1 MIGDRLTDGL
11 LKDINNL
18 SDPKNKN
25 KNSEDEGVREENQNM
40 GVNLK
45 EAAKKKKEEE
55 LRRQQEQQ
63 NVQGEG
69 AVETTPETPETPAE
83 DKPLS
88 DAEKAEM
95 AKALLQQ
102 ALNNSDDSST
112 VNNSDVMSETSNF
125 VGDNF
130 EGMTEEEIERKR
142 QERAEQIKKQDEAAK
157 RKLARE
163 QNTKAYND
171 AIERAQSEIVSRVS
185 DIKISP
191 EMETYQ
197 AACRA
202 YGRHVC
208 FLVAEGPAPKLGI
221 STKFIKE
228 NGEFVPR
235 EGVAEEDIRT
245 LQNQAKIT
253 AEEKRDHYKFE
264 VGLTYTYSKPKNIF
278 GSIVELPQI
287 LNLPLSRLLKA
298 DFPILDQAEIE
309 ASPKVLIPY
318 SDEAFYSILSLAF
331 GKEITESDRMEG
343 TKAARK
349 SVLNVIKSYVNI
361 VRVKANNVY
370 TGETR
375 YNKVITSEGRKDLL
389 VRENVIPYKIA
400 DTILV
405 SELKGALGKDT
416 LTWYNESFAKKLGAG
431 KGTVAPFS
439 ELNEN
444 VAKIFSGN
452 LDPDTKTVSGFEN
465 KLLTGEVQFGQ
476 GPAKGLVL
484 KHWSDTQKADDG
496 TFMALV
502 HEPILPRKVG
512 TPKAGNESEL
522 TYKQVYRQLGI
533 NLSLEELA
541 AMGYLAANEL
551 LEKHFDIQSITK
563 LYASWAASVKQK
575 RNANKSNASAKS
587 KSTAKVNS
595 LVDAETT
602 QKLILAQLQGKLG
615 DTKFDFDAESAK
627 QSLVATSY
635 IRQN

>member
-1 MIGDRLTDGL
+1 MIGDKLTNDL

-25 KNSEDEGVREENQNM
+25 INSEDEGIREENQNM
-40 GVNLK
+40 SVNLK
-45 EAAKKKKEEE
+45 EAARKKKEEE
-55 LRRQQEQQ
+55 MRRQQEQQ
-63 NVQGEG
+63 SAQQQP
-69 AVETTPETPETPAE
+69 AAETPAGE
-83 DKPLS
+83 QQLTDE
-88 DAEKAEM
+88 EKESK
-95 AKALLQQ
+95 AKALLQE
-102 ALNNSDDSST
+102 ALKGSESNNNVD
-112 VNNSDVMSETSNF
+112 NAEMLSETSNF
-125 VGDNF
+125 VTEDYA
-130 EGMTEEEIERKR
+130 GMTEEEIQQKR
-142 QERAEQIKKQDEAAK
+142 EERAAQLKKQEEANK

-163 QNTKAYND
+163 QNTKAYNE
-171 AIERAQSEIVSRVS
+171 AIERAQADIVSRVS
-185 DIKISP
+185 DIEISP

-208 FLVAEGPAPKLGI
+208 FLVAEGPAPKLGL
-221 STKFIKE
+221 STKFTKE

-245 LQNQAKIT
+245 LQSKAKIT

-278 GSIVELPQI
+278 GSIIELPQV
-287 LNLPLSRLLKA
+287 LNLPLSRILKM
-298 DFPILDQAEIE
+298 DFPVVDQAEIE
-309 ASPKVLIPY
+309 ASPRILIPY
-318 SDEAFYSILSLAF
+318 SDEAFYSILSVAF
-331 GKEITESDRMEG
+331 GKEITESTRMES

-349 SVLNVIKSYVNI
+349 SVLNVIKADINI
-361 VRVKANNVY
+361 VRVKSNNVY
-370 TGETR
+370 TGETK

-400 DTILV
+400 DTIRV
-405 SELKGALGKDT
+405 SELRGALGKDT
-416 LTWYNESFAKKLGAG
+416 LTWYNASFAKKLGAG

-444 VAKIFSGN
+444 VNKILTGS
-452 LDPDTKTVSGFEN
+452 LDPDTKTVTGFTN

-476 GPAKGLVL
+476 GAAKGLVL
-484 KHWSDTQKADDG
+484 RHWSDTQKADDG
-496 TFMALV
+496 TYTALI

-522 TYKQVYRQLGI
+522 TYKQAYKQLGI
-533 NLSLEELA
+533 NLTLEELA
-541 AMGYLAANEL
+541 GMGYTAASEL
-551 LEKHFDIQSITK
+551 LDKHFDVQSITK

-575 RNANKSNASAKS
+575 RNANKSNTGASA

-602 QKLILAQLQGKLG
+602 QKLILAQLQGKLT
-615 DTKFDFDAESAK
+615 DSRFDFDAESAK

-635 IRQN
+635 IRQM